1 MKAMGV
7 TATVCEFASSLNLK
21 NVPRPVVERACL
33 LVTDSVG
40 IAIRGR
46 REAESTPALLA
57 AVQRMG
63 LGHGGGCVFADAKGY
78 AFPAAA
84 LINGTLIH
92 SLDFDDTHIAAT

>member
-1 MKAMGV
+1 MGAKGI

-63 LGHGGGCVFADAKGY
+63 IGHGGAGV
-78 AFPAAA
+78 
-84 LINGTLIH
+84 LQWV
-92 SLDFDDTHIAAT
+92 

>member
-1 MKAMGV
+1 MGAKGI
-7 TATVCEFASSLNLK
+7 TATVCEFASSLKLE

-63 LGHGGGCVFADAKGY
+63 IDHGGGVCLLMLRVMLFR
-78 AFPAAA
+78 
-84 LINGTLIH
+84 LRRWSTER
-92 SLDFDDTHIAAT
+92 